1 MSAQPRVERH
11 WLSVLLLLLSF
22 LVAFPVSVQASGV
35 LIQRAEDTVA
45 AARLITL
52 ADAPLTSSLD
62 AIWFV
67 QQVVNIT
74 PDLELEAWTEVYKP
88 GYVSSPY
95 YPVIEP
101 TAPLPAL
108 PVDPGGGVFKFGVY
122 VSASVGSPDPLAFSY
137 LDALVSTVEVGYVT
151 THQLLAIEWALG
163 AGRTLSQSLLDAKPV
178 LLAKIEAEHV
188 ADPIFSDLYAERM
201 AVMMLFGD
209 PDPAD
214 VEVWIE
220 KMLDAQTADGV
231 WDVYAFEVTYDGETL
246 FGLTSNLRH
255 VRGLSLLALTIYLDQ
270 TPNVP
275 ALGWPSAMVLS
286 AMLAASGIVFWI
298 RDGRPGVRRASPRV

>member
-1 MSAQPRVERH
+1 MSAHAPVERH
-11 WLSVLLLLLSF
+11 WLSVPLLLLSI

-52 ADAPLTSSLD
+52 ADAPPTVD

-74 PDLELEAWTEVYKP
+74 PDPELEAWAEVYKP
-88 GYVSSPY
+88 GYVSHPY
-95 YPVIEP
+95 YPLIEP

-108 PVDPGGGVFKFGVY
+108 PVDPGTGLLKLLVY
-122 VSASVGSPDPLAFSY
+122 VSACVGSPDPLAFSY
-137 LDALVSTVEVGYVT
+137 LDALVSTVEEGYVT
-151 THQLLAIEWALG
+151 THQLVAIEWALG
-163 AGRTLSQSLLDAKPV
+163 AGRTLSQSLLDERPV
-178 LLAKIEAEHV
+178 LLAKIEAEHA

-201 AVMMLFGD
+201 AFMMLFGD

-231 WDVYAFEVTYDGETL
+231 WDVYAFELSYDGETA

-255 VRGLSLLALTIYLDQ
+255 VRGLSLLALTIYLGQ

-275 ALGWPSAMVLS
+275 ALGWPSALVLS
-286 AMLAASGIVFWI
+286 VLLAASGIVFWI
-298 RDGRPGVRRASPRV
+298 RDGRPAVRRASPRV